1 MWRIIIGSFLSSR
14 YMGLL
19 LLLPRIVRN
28 SDVIEDTA
36 DGGGLTIFW
45 EHDCLHAQTFE
56 TLMIL
61 LFEDIYIS
69 I

>member
-36 DGGGLTIFW
+36 DGGGLTVFW
-45 EHDCLHAQTFE
+45 ELFI
-56 TLMIL
+56 MIACML
-61 LFEDIYIS
+61 KHLKR
-69 I
+69 